1 MKNIESEILRNNL
14 NYTLFEW
21 RKQSGYKPLNIDKGE
36 GVYLIDHQKNKILD
50 FSSGLINVN
59 IGHL

>member
-36 GVYLIDHQKNKILD
+36 LTPTLKIRRKQINDNWKLIIDKMY
-50 FSSGLINVN
+50 
-59 IGHL
+59 